1 MTNRELNDKIKEII
15 KKPTTDQI
23 IEMVGFEKEYKQT
36 DFYKA
41 TKMPLEKLVRTE
53 QINTFVSM
61 SWVRPMVQD
70 LIDNIK
76 LDHLEELMDQTANV
90 FAKENADIEAGMHN
104 LESFKDIVE
113 NEKKNKA

>member
-1 MTNRELNDKIKEII
+1 MTNQELNDKIKEII
-15 KKPTTDQI
+15 KKSTTDQI

-36 DFYKA
+36 DFYKI
-41 TKMPLEKLVRTE
+41 TKMPLEKLVRTA
-53 QINTFVSM
+53 QVNNFVSM